1 MKKFVSMT
9 LLFMASSLA
18 WAQPQT
24 PPGDKEYLSDLDI
37 ICSSTNTCP
46 WYGSASDYT
55 YPNTEIKLNYMHF
68 TVTQG
73 STSARQWEGTNN
85 FSANEKEFVHLEV
98 YPMADVNLTLDFPSG
113 GSQTVVAE
121 LKANQWNSLNY
132 DFAEF
137 GVTDLSAVGN
147 LRFRS
152 AEANADFYV
161 DNYYYHHGVKPAG
174 PQTPP
179 GDPEYK
185 SDQDIICSKTGNS
198 IWFGGYSGATVS
210 SYTYPGTTTE
220 IKYMHMEMPKNGYT
234 KETTKFNFST
244 NEKEYV
250 HIEIWTQ
257 TDVKLSMKL
266 SSGGNDLTKELT
278 GGQWNSFDLDLADF
292 GVTNLAEVGSVR
304 FKALDDNGA
313 DIYVDNY
320 YFHHRETPPEDP
332 KLVVGEPDEEGVS
345 LVTGPITVETVT
357 AFLTEIQDEK
367 YKGIVFYNLEGADY
381 SSFPG
386 GGSFTTRWT
395 AANPNALF
403 GIKWVANTY
412 ANRFVDKT
420 NVGFANTVDKKFYRF
435 GDVVFTDGYDML
447 YPTYSIGTVGGVT
460 PEESVISYS
469 RDNITAATTV
479 VLPFT
484 ATVPEGVSAYE
495 FSATDLTKNEL
506 TFKPVAE
513 MEAFKPYIIVG
524 SALNVSTT
532 ANITQPTPA
541 EVEVA
546 TDVKLTGTFQ
556 AIATTTAED
565 NIYMLTANGETL
577 QFTQSVGEGIGAF
590 RAYLKLG
597 ASAAAGPFTVVLSDG
612 SVTPPEEPKLVV
624 GEPDEEG
631 VALVTGPITVET
643 VTAFLTEIQNEKYK
657 GIVFYNLEG
666 ANYDAFPGGGAFTT
680 RWTAANPN
688 ALFGIKWVANTY
700 ANRFVDKTN
709 VGFAN
714 TVDKKFYRF
723 GDVVFTDGYD
733 MLYPTYSIGTV
744 SGVTPEESSI
754 SYSRDNITA
763 ATTVVLPFTAT
774 VPEGVSAYE
783 FSAADLTKN
792 ELTFK
797 PVAEME
803 AFKPYIIVGSAL
815 NVSTTANI
823 TQPTPAEVE
832 VATDVKLTGTF
843 QAIATTTAEDNI
855 YMLTANGET
864 LQFTQSVGEAI
875 GAFRSY
881 LKLGASAAA
890 GPFTVVLYKEEP
902 TGVKAI
908 AHGTE
913 TMNNTAF
920 DLQGRCVRGHLS
932 KGLYVINGKKVVVK

>member
-152 AEANADFYV
+152 TEANADFYV

-304 FKALDDNGA
+304 FKALDDAGA
-313 DIYVDNY
+313 DIYIDNY
-320 YFHHRETPPEDP
+320 YFHHKEVPSLPQ
-332 KLVVGEPDEEGVS
+332 LVVGETDAEGTAQVTG
-345 LVTGPITVETVT
+345 LVTAETVA
-357 AFLTEIQDEK
+357 AFLLEIQDDK
-367 YKGIVFYNLEGADY
+367 YKNVVLYNLENADY
-381 SSFPG
+381 S
-386 GGSFTTRWT
+386 
-395 AANPNALF
+395 
-403 GIKWVANTY
+403 
-412 ANRFVDKT
+412 
-420 NVGFANTVDKKFYRF
+420 
-435 GDVVFTDGYDML
+435 
-447 YPTYSIGTVGGVT
+447 
-460 PEESVISYS
+460 
-469 RDNITAATTV
+469 
-479 VLPFT
+479 
-484 ATVPEGVSAYE
+484 
-495 FSATDLTKNEL
+495 
-506 TFKPVAE
+506 
-513 MEAFKPYIIVG
+513 
-524 SALNVSTT
+524 
-532 ANITQPTPA
+532 
-541 EVEVA
+541 
-546 TDVKLTGTFQ
+546 
-556 AIATTTAED
+556 
-565 NIYMLTANGETL
+565 
-577 QFTQSVGEGIGAF
+577 
-590 RAYLKLG
+590 
-597 ASAAAGPFTVVLSDG
+597 
-612 SVTPPEEPKLVV
+612 
-624 GEPDEEG
+624 
-631 VALVTGPITVET
+631 
-643 VTAFLTEIQNEKYK
+643 
-657 GIVFYNLEG
+657 
-666 ANYDAFPGGGAFTT
+666 AFPADGAFTT

-688 ALFGIKWVANTY
+688 AVFGIKWVSETY
-700 ANRFVDKTN
+700 KGRFVDKTN
-709 VGFAN
+709 IGFVVTAN
-714 TVDKKFYRF
+714 KKLYPF
-723 GDVVFTDGYD
+723 GNIELVDGYD
-733 MLYPTYSIGTV
+733 IIYPTYTIG
-744 SGVTPEESSI
+744 S
-754 SYSRDNITA
+754 
-763 ATTVVLPFTAT
+763 
-774 VPEGVSAYE
+774 VPEGSTVTFNRESTEAVGTLLSPIQADIPEGIKVYE
-783 FSAADLTKN
+783 ADGEIDATTGS
-792 ELTFK
+792 LTFK
-797 PVAEME
+797 PATTIE
-803 AFKPYIIVGSAL
+803 AWKPYIVEGGAFTL
-815 NVSTTANI
+815 TAKEVLKLQN
-823 TQPTPAEVE
+823 PTPAEVA
-832 VATDVKLTGTF
+832 VGGDAILTGSFQTLTPATSVLTF
-843 QAIATTTAEDNI
+843 VADGNDLAFKTSTEQISPFRAFIKGATAEAVTVILDNGTTGISNVNHEATTRNGCYDLLGRPVAKSTA
-855 YMLTANGET
+855 
-864 LQFTQSVGEAI
+864 
-875 GAFRSY
+875 
-881 LKLGASAAA
+881 
-890 GPFTVVLYKEEP
+890 
-902 TGVKAI
+902 
-908 AHGTE
+908 
-913 TMNNTAF
+913 
-920 DLQGRCVRGHLS
+920 
-932 KGLYVINGKKVVVK
+932 KGLFIENGKVIIK